1 MRYVITVVCSIV
13 LVSSLVMC
21 GSKKMQHKSS
31 FSNFEITTS
40 YHRPLYCNMKKAE
53 YMVDISINFEKTNGG
68 KPVSGLR
75 KKWEEGA
82 TTFT

>member
-40 YHRPLYCNMKKAE
+40 YHRPLYFRVAL
-53 YMVDISINFEKTNGG
+53 G
-68 KPVSGLR
+68 KLLPVG
-75 KKWEEGA
+75 
-82 TTFT
+82 